1 MRRMKTRNTLIGLL
15 LCLNLQAQTPVATE
29 IKPDYPDN
37 TPSMLA
43 LAGNENN
50 TVLLQAGS
58 KSSFSATGT
67 AGFPQATFAQTSPES
82 LFGAFVQT
90 GLFATTD
97 GTVPFWMRSRRF
109 GSVPADGL
117 SGSLVAGAHKEYDGS
132 SDQLF
137 DWGAGVEARFN
148 AASNSELML
157 IEGYAKGRLGIFQLK
172 AGRFRETVG
181 LVDSTLSSGAFALSG
196 NAPGVPQVQIGF
208 HDYWN
213 VPFTNGVFAVKW
225 SVTHGWMGAF
235 TMNQYEDY
243 TGPAVRVDTY
253 LHQKSLYGRLG
264 KASWK
269 VKLYGGLNHQVTW
282 GHEKQIYPSWTL
294 SDFETFKYVF
304 IGKAYGTHDIPNSKV
319 GNHLGSID
327 QAMEWEMKTVLLTGY
342 HQFFYD
348 IGGLVKLSNA
358 KDGLWGI
365 SLKNKSQS
373 ESSWQWQKFLFEF
386 LYSKSQGGEVDS
398 KPRPSG
404 AEDYYS
410 NFLYY
415 EGWSYK
421 GENLGNPLFT
431 SKKYIRD
438 EYPARWNQYFPNNRL
453 MAFHGGADFS
463 VNDWQ
468 CRALLTYS
476 VNWGTY
482 STAPA
487 ERSLGDNIV
496 YHDPPYFP
504 EVNQFSA
511 LLETRKP
518 LRNGFELGLQLAIDQ
533 GDLLYNAV
541 GGGVTLTKRW

>member
-1 MRRMKTRNTLIGLL
+1 MKTRNTMIGLL

-29 IKPDYPDN
+29 SKADFPAISPN
-37 TPSMLA
+37 ALA
-43 LAGNENN
+43 LVSNENN
-50 TVLLQAGS
+50 AAFIPATTV
-58 KSSFSATGT
+58 SSYIETGT
-67 AGFPQATFAQTSPES
+67 AGFPQATFTHARPES
-82 LFGAFVQT
+82 VYNAFIQT

-97 GTVPFWMRSRRF
+97 GTVPFWMRSLRF
-109 GSVPADGL
+109 GSVPADGV
-117 SGSLVAGAHKEYDGS
+117 SGSIVAGAHKGYDRRS
-132 SDQLF
+132 EQLF

-148 AASNSELML
+148 AASNSELTL

-172 AGRFRETVG
+172 AGRFRETIG
-181 LVDSTLSSGAFALSG
+181 LVDSTLSCGAFALSG
-196 NAPGVPQVQIGF
+196 NALGVPQVQIGF
-208 HDYWN
+208 HDYWE
-213 VPFTNGVFAVKW
+213 VPLTGGVFAVKW
-225 SVTHGWMGAF
+225 TVAHGWMGDF
-235 TMNQYEDY
+235 TMNQEEDN
-243 TGPAVRVDTY
+243 TAPNLQVGTY
-253 LHQKSLYGRLG
+253 LHQKSIYGRLG
-264 KASWK
+264 KATWK
-269 VKLYGGLNHQVTW
+269 IKLYGGLNHQVSW
-282 GHEKQIYPSWTL
+282 GHEKQIYPSWGL

-304 IGKAYGTHDIPNSKV
+304 IGKAYGTNDIPSSKV

-327 QAMEWEMKTVLLTGY
+327 QGLEWKLKTVLLTGY

-348 IGGLVKLSNA
+348 IGGLIKLANA

-365 SLKNKSQS
+365 SLKNQNRS

-386 LYSKSQGGEVDS
+386 LYSKSQGGEEDS

-404 AEDYYS
+404 AEDYYN

-431 SKKYIRD
+431 SKKYVRD
-438 EYPARWNQYFPNNRL
+438 GYPNRWNQYFPNNRL

-511 LLETRKP
+511 LVETRKL